1 MPGYTYYANTKYKMT
16 KLLENIIIYILFKYT
31 SSVHE
36 NPRNTL
42 IKRNVVYT
50 YPNTLLL
57 SNYGKGHE

>member
-1 MPGYTYYANTKYKMT
+1 MPGYTYNANTKYKMT
-16 KLLENIIIYILFKYT
+16 KLGRIFFKYT
-31 SSVHE
+31 SLVHE
-36 NPRNTL
+36 NPRNTF

>member
-16 KLLENIIIYILFKYT
+16 KLGRIIYILFKYT
-31 SSVHE
+31 SLIHE
-36 NPRNTL
+36 NPRNTF

-50 YPNTLLL
+50 YPNTLRL

>member
-1 MPGYTYYANTKYKMT
+1 MPGYTYKADIEYF
-16 KLLENIIIYILFKYT
+16 ENIIIHILFKY
-31 SSVHE
+31 SSLFHE
-36 NPRNTL
+36 NPRNTF